1 MALVTSEPGADY
13 CQKGDA
19 RATHQSWSQKSRDV
33 ECFRA
38 ASGILSPWMYID
50 FRNVYLEGIL
60 EGSIVQSQ
68 VFLGV

>member
-13 CQKGDA
+13 WQKGDP